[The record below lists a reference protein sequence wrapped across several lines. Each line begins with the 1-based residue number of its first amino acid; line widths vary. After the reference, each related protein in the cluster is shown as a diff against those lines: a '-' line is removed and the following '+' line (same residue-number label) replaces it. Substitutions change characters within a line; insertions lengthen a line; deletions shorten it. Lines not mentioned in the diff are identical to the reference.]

1 MTGDRPPG
9 TTTSAPRAA
18 DSHGRVRDFLDAHG
32 LADRVMDFEPGATKT
47 SQMAADAAGC
57 LLGQIAKSLVFVA
70 DGTPVLALVAGDRK
84 GDAGA
89 IAREVGASTA
99 SFADAVTV
107 RDATGYAIGG
117 VSPFDLPEDLIVLI
131 DESLV
136 RFDEVY
142 TAGGTP
148 QTIVRME
155 RTRLFD
161 IVGGRV
167 ARISR

>member
-1 MTGDRPPG
+1 
-9 TTTSAPRAA
+9 
-18 DSHGRVRDFLDAHG
+18 
-32 LADRVMDFEPGATKT
+32 MDFEPGATKT

-117 VSPFDLPEDLIVLI
+117 VSPFDLPDRTHRRVSRALRRGLHRGWHTT
-131 DESLV
+131 DDRPHGADAPV
-136 RFDEVY
+136 RY
-142 TAGGTP
+142 RRRTGGTDLALGEDRRRSSAKEVEGP
-148 QTIVRME
+148 
-155 RTRLFD
+155 D
-161 IVGGRV
+161 HG
-167 ARISR
+167 